1 MNDLPNLVS
10 IQSFGMIA
18 QLFKAA
24 ILLDE
29 FRVEP
34 KRNGMSFTGLLHA
47 SIIVFNLLLTD
58 MLIEIACRSLNQI
71 NAIGLVNTLRQT
83 AGIKNH
89 GEKFIE
95 QSLFLT
101 LVSQSQL
108 VYGQLIVGLTK
119 EFLSETR
126 HKLVARIMVIDAI

>member
-18 QLFKAA
+18 QLLKAA

-34 KRNGMSFTGLLHA
+34 KRNGTPFTGLLHA
-47 SIIVFNLLLTD
+47 SIIVFNFLLTD

-71 NAIGLVNTLRQT
+71 NAICLVDTLRQT
-83 AGIKNH
+83 TCIKNH

-95 QSLFLT
+95 QSALLT

>member
-1 MNDLPNLVS
+1 MNDLPNLGS
-10 IQSFGMIA
+10 IQPLGMIA
-18 QLFKAA
+18 QLFKTAV
-24 ILLDE
+24 LLNE

-34 KRNGMSFTGLLHA
+34 KRNGTPFTGLLHT
-47 SIIVFNLLLTD
+47 SIIHFNFLLTD
-58 MLIEIACRSLNQI
+58 MLIEIACRSFYQI
-71 NAIGLVNTLRQT
+71 NAICLVDTLRQT
-83 AGIKNH
+83 TCIKNH

-95 QSLFLT
+95 QSALLT

-119 EFLSETR
+119 EFLSETW